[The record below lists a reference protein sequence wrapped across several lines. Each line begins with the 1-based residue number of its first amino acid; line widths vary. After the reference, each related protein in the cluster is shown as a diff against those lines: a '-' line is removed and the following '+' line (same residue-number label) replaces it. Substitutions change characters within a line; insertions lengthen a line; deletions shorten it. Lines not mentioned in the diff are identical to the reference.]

1 MFGDKKLLARQVDF
15 ITVHYTTLQCTILH
29 YTKLHNKILLFT
41 TLYFTSLHFTSLH
54 YSTLTTLYWSSQKE
68 LIEVLDKIWLEV
80 GDKEESQ
87 D

>member
-1 MFGDKKLLARQVDF
+1 MFGDKKNSWLGRLTSPQYIILHYSALY
-15 ITVHYTTLQCTILH
+15 YTTLNYTTKYYTSLH
-29 YTKLHNKILLFT
+29 
-41 TLYFTSLHFTSLH
+41 FTSLHFTSLH